1 MLKKNILAVAVA
13 TVALTSFGANVA
25 FAATAAAPTAAS
37 APAEYT
43 GPLPAV
49 LQAASKQG
57 GMLVVK
63 KFDAKGGLVG
73 WVVQENASKKY
84 VVVYST
90 QDGTVL
96 LAGMALD
103 AQGQNL
109 TGEYMKEYAPQVDYS
124 PAYKAFQA
132 AASVEW
138 GNAPASAPEVT
149 IVSDPN
155 CPFCQLVER
164 MVKPAVD
171 DGKLRV
177 RLVPVAILGHDSPQK
192 AAGMLAAKD
201 LEAYMNADIISGEFG
216 SGVPEST
223 DGTLEAKVATNT
235 GLMRTYGFGGT
246 PAVMYMSGRKGAQTL
261 TVSPGVPNM
270 AELFTKLGLPEYI
283 DKLKADPQ
291 YARYVGGQ

>member
-1 MLKKNILAVAVA
+1 MLKKHILAVAVA
-13 TVALTSFGANVA
+13 AVALTSFGANVA
-25 FAATAAAPTAAS
+25 FAASASAPVAAS
-37 APAEYT
+37 APAEYA

-49 LQAASKQG
+49 LQAAKTQG
-57 GMLVVK
+57 GMIVIR

-90 QDGTVL
+90 ADGSVL

-103 AQGQNL
+103 AQGNNL
-109 TGEYMKEYAPQVDYS
+109 TGQYMKEYAPQTDYT

-132 AASVEW
+132 ATGVTW
-138 GNAPASAPEVT
+138 GSAPESAPEVT

-201 LEAYMNADIISGEFG
+201 LNAYMNADIISGEFG
-216 SGVPEST
+216 SGVPMSN
-223 DGTLEAKVATNT
+223 DGALEAKIATNT

-246 PAVMYMSGRKGAQTL
+246 PAVMYMSGKKGAQTL

-283 DKLKADPQ
+283 DKLRADPQ
-291 YARYVGGQ
+291 FVKYVGN